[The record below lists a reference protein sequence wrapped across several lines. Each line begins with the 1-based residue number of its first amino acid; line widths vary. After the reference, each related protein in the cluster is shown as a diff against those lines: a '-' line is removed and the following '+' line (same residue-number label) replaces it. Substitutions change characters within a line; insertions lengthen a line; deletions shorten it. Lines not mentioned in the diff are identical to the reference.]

1 MNITLLVVGKT
12 DKDYINQAVEEYFKR
27 IKNFLRQTLSFCSTK
42 TGKIRRRRSSL
53 PSSRSSRYRD

>member
-27 IKNFLRQTLSFCSTK
+27 IKRYMNFEFKVVKDIKNAKSVTTAVQNKLE
-42 TGKIRRRRSSL
+42 GEKIL
-53 PSSRSSRYRD
+53 D

>member
-27 IKNFLRQTLSFCSTK
+27 IK
-42 TGKIRRRRSSL
+42 
-53 PSSRSSRYRD
+53 RYM